1 MWWQRQRHD
10 FMHFWDWIFFGGEYF
25 PRVNICFVLFC
36 SEKRGVTSKFQ
47 FRCRCRP
54 RLNFQLLSGL
64 WIGAVFDLSLAILG
78 RYWNFIIIH
87 QGLEGGFDQIGFE
100 GYNWR
105 PSKGQ
110 RAICRKSATFFSSIS
125 WNYFLF
131 QMLWFIDIRNISN
144 DSYLS

>member
-1 MWWQRQRHD
+1 MASLTFFSMWALISVPMGKW
-10 FMHFWDWIFFGGEYF
+10 
-25 PRVNICFVLFC
+25 PTFVLFC
-36 SEKRGVTSKFQ
+36 SEKRGVTGKFPSDADVG
-47 FRCRCRP
+47 R

-100 GYNWR
+100 GYTWR

-110 RAICRKSATFFSSIS
+110 RSICRKSKKKIASSATVFLPFPESIFFFKCSD
-125 WNYFLF
+125 L
-131 QMLWFIDIRNISN
+131 
-144 DSYLS
+144 